1 MHLSDRRVGCRR
13 ATSAYWTLQSVRRDW
28 LSSKRI
34 EKSRLSDVRQWP
46 SMERARDG
54 EDGEDDIIKVRVEDM
69 DSLDGNWD
77 KQSVQDEIPFIRS
90 LQET

>member
-1 MHLSDRRVGCRR
+1 M
-13 ATSAYWTLQSVRRDW
+13 SAFTPSRTLQSVRRDW

-46 SMERARDG
+46 SMERARDD
-54 EDGEDDIIKVRVEDM
+54 EDGEDDIIEVRVEDV
-69 DSLDGNWD
+69 DSLDVNWD